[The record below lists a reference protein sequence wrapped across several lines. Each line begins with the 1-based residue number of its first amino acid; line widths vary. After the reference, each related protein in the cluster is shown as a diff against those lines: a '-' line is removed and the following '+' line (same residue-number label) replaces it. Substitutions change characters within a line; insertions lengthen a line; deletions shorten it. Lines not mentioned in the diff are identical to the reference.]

1 MNITSAE
8 YRKDIEGVNECVM
21 AEIDGKILFVPL
33 DEGNRH
39 YQAILEWVA
48 DGNTIDLVNLCT
60 RLDVDPTVLATDG
73 VIVNA

>member
-8 YRKDIEGVNECVM
+8 YRKDGKGFNECVM

-39 YQAILEWVA
+39 YQEIQAWVA
-48 DGNTIDLVNLCT
+48 EGNTIAE
-60 RLDVDPTVLATDG
+60 PE
-73 VIVNA
+73 